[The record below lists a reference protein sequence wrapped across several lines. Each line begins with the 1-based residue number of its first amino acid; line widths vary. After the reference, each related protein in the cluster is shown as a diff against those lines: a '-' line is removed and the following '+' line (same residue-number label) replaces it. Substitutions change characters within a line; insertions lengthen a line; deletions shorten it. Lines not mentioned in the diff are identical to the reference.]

1 MVSLA
6 QQDNYHR
13 LTEHGEHGTSFYK
26 DTGHVFDHEPGMDD
40 YHHDREHFSEEIAH
54 QEYYDKGMHQVFLES
69 QDQGEE
75 NWTHEIDHVR
85 REAWRRLKEAERAE
99 A

>member
-54 QEYYDKGMHQVFLES
+54 
-69 QDQGEE
+69 
-75 NWTHEIDHVR
+75 
-85 REAWRRLKEAERAE
+85 
-99 A
+99 